1 MGELI
6 YYIQPRRIP
15 VVMWDWDRAPRNHY
29 EIANRIDA
37 KTGAHVLFVSLVPA
51 PVHVL
56 QRFQHTEPLGPLTV
70 QIDPARSRTLYLF
83 DLEGFETKAAI
94 P

>member
-1 MGELI
+1 
-6 YYIQPRRIP
+6 
-15 VVMWDWDRAPRNHY
+15 MWDWDRAPRNHY

-56 QRFQHTEPLGPLTV
+56 RAFSIPSHWGPLTV